1 MNRAVFPGSFD
12 PFTRGHYSIVMRVL
26 PLFDEIIIAVGQNTE
41 KKPMSSIEQRVT
53 QLKLLFQNETKI
65 SIEQYSG
72 LTMEF
77 CKTHKA
83 KFIVRGLRNT
93 QDFQYEQPIAQ
104 NNLEL
109 GAVETIFLSA
119 EPHMSHLSS
128 TIARDIAK
136 HGGDLQSFLP
146 DTIK

>member
-1 MNRAVFPGSFD
+1 
-12 PFTRGHYSIVMRVL
+12 
-26 PLFDEIIIAVGQNTE
+26 
-41 KKPMSSIEQRVT
+41 
-53 QLKLLFQNETKI
+53 
-65 SIEQYSG
+65 
-72 LTMEF
+72 MEF

-146 DTIK
+146 DTMK

>member
-1 MNRAVFPGSFD
+1 MKRAVFPGSFD
-12 PFTRGHYSIVMRVL
+12 PFTRGHYSIVMRAL

-41 KKPMSSIEQRVT
+41 KTPMSSIEQRVT
-53 QLKLLFQNETKI
+53 KLELLFQNETKI
-65 SIEQYSG
+65 SIQQYSG

-146 DTIK
+146 DTMK

>member
-12 PFTRGHYSIVMRVL
+12 PFTRGHYSIVMRAL

>member
-12 PFTRGHYSIVMRVL
+12 PFTRGHYSIVMRAL

-53 QLKLLFQNETKI
+53 RLELLFQNETKI

-136 HGGDLQSFLP
+136 NGGDLQSFLP